1 MYVDRLDL
9 STVDF
14 TGIGGPPPPHKFD
27 VSAWTY
33 DAVKA
38 VLAADKITDKKYGKL
53 QLMAKHAIDYSVFGG
68 PQNFGKWMDV
78 HSAPSCPVEARAPVE
93 HLIGQFASG
102 MTSLLG
108 KLVEGWTSLNG
119 SDRNAVARQFTP
131 FVAERTHQPTGCRGR
146 YDYNSSQELPDT
158 QDELDG
164 DAALDKDD
172 DDDMENVHHDTDD
185 DEHVEVRAGGKKGKG
200 APDVPSPEKVK
211 EHTAAR
217 GKGVLPSKRVRDP
230 EDVGQGSPVKRPRTD
245 PLATRRRVKKTTTLV
260 KKQNPRDPLERIHS
274 KLSTGGNSDVHEAPV
289 HKPAAAPSTVPTSS
303 DASGRASPPVADVQA
318 TTAGIRTSGS
328 DESVSARTAEIFPT
342 LLAMNDV
349 AVSHATRSAS
359 VEVDAPEINLS
370 KEDSLSYNTDSKRM
384 GGGTSSSTK
393 EGAEERVHND
403 MPSIGETL
411 GTTAQDSG
419 APEVAKVTV
428 ARAGLP
434 PRRRST
440 RKQSA
445 DIPNAPA
452 VARSSRDDSGYVPA
466 STLFPP
472 PARSNVM
479 ERTEDRSTTD
489 PGGKPGT
496 TDGGEHAEQTVSLPA
511 VDNPSLNLRTS
522 KLPVNIGVPY
532 SPNKKIVK
540 KVATDIA
547 DSTPR
552 PTNKPD
558 DSAAADAEMFVDLS
572 PLDSAQQV
580 VRSPASRQDRH
591 PMAFTPP
598 SCSLGIDRSQD
609 EPVVQDPSP
618 VAFAFPAGMAPM
630 MAQPMVEGRK
640 AVKFAEP
647 VVQATPEEITP
658 SLDEAYRRIEEAALQ
673 RRSSRGQGQSSSN
686 TTAESVSEDTIRSA
700 TPGSVRQRR
709 VVHAPPADDYEPEV
723 KATKDQ
729 NQLYDIV
736 KHFGNARSNSKHMKE
751 LKASCLDRTKII
763 QCDATYVDLGDLAES
778 VRPLGKISKN
788 VVACGIDFIN
798 RHMDMSPDKT
808 IMQYTMTC
816 KIWDGDFHHKI
827 LRKHFAAHGD
837 FKLTMKKCALFPMF
851 QELAPHDPHDK
862 CGHHYA
868 ICLDLKNQRF
878 EVLDSMRSE
887 ADADLTSHAEYFI
900 NNLKETWNRHYEN
913 SKVQIRHFPI
923 EYVATTKQGN
933 RHDCGFHMLEYLA
946 KWEGRRVPVVTAG
959 MVVELHKIYT
969 WNWLMNE
976 DFNTWSNAREF
987 IEEVV
992 KKATK
997 KYK

>member
-9 STVDF
+9 YTVDF

-38 VLAADKITDKKYGKL
+38 VLAADKITDTKYGKL

-78 HSAPSCPVEARAPVE
+78 HSAPSYHVEVRAPIE

-119 SDRNAVARQFTP
+119 FDSDAVVRQFTP
-131 FVAERTHQPTGCRGR
+131 FVAEQTHRPTSCRGR
-146 YDYNSSQELPDT
+146 YDYNSSRELPDT

-172 DDDMENVHHDTDD
+172 DNDMENVQHDTDD

-211 EHTAAR
+211 EQTAAR
-217 GKGVLPSKRVRDP
+217 GKGVSPSKRGGGP

-245 PLATRRRVKKTTTLV
+245 PLAARRRVKKTTTRV
-260 KKQNPRDPLERIHS
+260 TKQNPRDPLGRIHS
-274 KLSTGGNSDVHEAPV
+274 KLSTSGNSDVHEAPV
-289 HKPAAAPSTVPTSS
+289 DKHVAAASTVPTSS
-303 DASGRASPPVADVQA
+303 NASGRASPPVAYVQA

-328 DESVSARTAEIFPT
+328 DESVSTRTAEILPT
-342 LLAMNDV
+342 LLAMKDAN
-349 AVSHATRSAS
+349 VSHATQSAS
-359 VEVDAPEINLS
+359 VEVDAPEINLR
-370 KEDSLSYNTDSKRM
+370 KEDYRSSDMDSKHV
-384 GGGTSSSTK
+384 GGGTSASTK
-393 EGAEERVHND
+393 EGAEATVHND
-403 MPSIGETL
+403 MPSTGETL
-411 GTTAQDSG
+411 GTTAPASG
-419 APEVAKVTV
+419 ALEVAKVTV
-428 ARAGLP
+428 TRAGLP
-434 PRRRST
+434 PRHRSP

-452 VARSSRDDSGYVPA
+452 VARSSRDDSGYVLA

-472 PARSNVM
+472 PARNNVM
-479 ERTEDRSTTD
+479 ERTEDRSTID
-489 PGGKPGT
+489 PGGKLGT
-496 TDGGEHAEQTVSLPA
+496 TDG
-511 VDNPSLNLRTS
+511 
-522 KLPVNIGVPY
+522 VNIGVPY

-540 KVATDIA
+540 KAATDTA
-547 DSTPR
+547 DNTPR

-558 DSAAADAEMFVDLS
+558 DSAAAGAEMFVDLS

-580 VRSPASRQDRH
+580 VRGPASRQERH

-598 SCSLGIDRSQD
+598 SFSLGISQD
-609 EPVVQDPSP
+609 QLVVQDPIL

-630 MAQPMVEGRK
+630 MAQPMVEGKK

-647 VVQATPEEITP
+647 VVQATPKEITS
-658 SLDEAYRRIEEAALQ
+658 SLDEAYRRNEEAALQ

-686 TTAESVSEDTIRSA
+686 VPAKSVSEDTIRSA
-700 TPGSVRQRR
+700 TPGSVRQHR

-729 NQLYDIV
+729 NQLYEIV
-736 KHFGNARSNSKHMKE
+736 KRFGN
-751 LKASCLDRTKII
+751 
-763 QCDATYVDLGDLAES
+763 V
-778 VRPLGKISKN
+778 
-788 VVACGIDFIN
+788 
-798 RHMDMSPDKT
+798 
-808 IMQYTMTC
+808 
-816 KIWDGDFHHKI
+816 
-827 LRKHFAAHGD
+827 
-837 FKLTMKKCALFPMF
+837 LFPVF
-851 QELAPHDPHDK
+851 QELAPQDPHDK

-868 ICLDLKNQRF
+868 ICLDLKNQHF

-887 ADADLTSHAEYFI
+887 AYADLTTHAEYFI

-913 SKVQIRHFPI
+913 SNVQIRHFPI

-933 RHDCGFHMLEYLA
+933 RHDRGFHTLEYLA
-946 KWEGRRVPVVTAG
+946 KWEGQRVPVITAT

-976 DFNTWSNAREF
+976 DFNTRSNAREF
-987 IEEVV
+987 IEEAV
-992 KKATK
+992 KKVTE

>member
-14 TGIGGPPPPHKFD
+14 TGIGGPPPPHKFP

-38 VLAADKITDKKYGKL
+38 VLAADKITDTKYGKL
-53 QLMAKHAIDYSVFGG
+53 QLMAKHAIDYNAIGG

-119 SDRNAVARQFTP
+119 SDSDAVARHFTP
-131 FVAERTHQPTGCRGR
+131 FVAERTHRPTGCRGR
-146 YDYNSSQELPDT
+146 YNYNSSQELPDT

-172 DDDMENVHHDTDD
+172 DDDMEDVHHYIND

-200 APDVPSPEKVK
+200 APDVPSQDKVK

-217 GKGVLPSKRVRDP
+217 GKGVLPSKRGRDP
-230 EDVGQGSPVKRPRTD
+230 EDVGQGSPVKRPRTV
-245 PLATRRRVKKTTTLV
+245 PLAARRRVKKTTTRV
-260 KKQNPRDPLERIHS
+260 TKQNPRDPLERMHS

-289 HKPAAAPSTVPTSS
+289 DKHAAAASTVPTSS
-303 DASGRASPPVADVQA
+303 DASGRASPSVADVQA

-328 DESVSARTAEIFPT
+328 DDSVSARTAEISPT
-342 LLAMNDV
+342 LLAMKDA

-370 KEDSLSYNTDSKRM
+370 KEDSRSSDMDSKRV

-393 EGAEERVHND
+393 EGAEATVHND

-411 GTTAQDSG
+411 GTTAPASG
-419 APEVAKVTV
+419 ATEVAKVTV
-428 ARAGLP
+428 AQAGLP
-434 PRRRST
+434 PRRRSP

-472 PARSNVM
+472 PARSNVI

-489 PGGKPGT
+489 PGGKTGM
-496 TDGGEHAEQTVSLPA
+496 TDGGERAEQTASLPV
-511 VDNPSLNLRTS
+511 VDNPSLNMRTS

-540 KVATDIA
+540 KAATDTA

-580 VRSPASRQDRH
+580 VRGPASRQERH

-640 AVKFAEP
+640 AVNFAEP

-673 RRSSRGQGQSSSN
+673 RRSSRGQGESSSN
-686 TTAESVSEDTIRSA
+686 APVESVSEDTIRSA

-736 KHFGNARSNSKHMKE
+736 KRFGNATSNNNHMKE
-751 LKASCLDRTKII
+751 LKA
-763 QCDATYVDLGDLAES
+763 
-778 VRPLGKISKN
+778 
-788 VVACGIDFIN
+788 
-798 RHMDMSPDKT
+798 
-808 IMQYTMTC
+808 
-816 KIWDGDFHHKI
+816 
-827 LRKHFAAHGD
+827 
-837 FKLTMKKCALFPMF
+837 
-851 QELAPHDPHDK
+851 
-862 CGHHYA
+862 
-868 ICLDLKNQRF
+868 
-878 EVLDSMRSE
+878 
-887 ADADLTSHAEYFI
+887 
-900 NNLKETWNRHYEN
+900 
-913 SKVQIRHFPI
+913 
-923 EYVATTKQGN
+923 
-933 RHDCGFHMLEYLA
+933 
-946 KWEGRRVPVVTAG
+946 
-959 MVVELHKIYT
+959 
-969 WNWLMNE
+969 
-976 DFNTWSNAREF
+976 
-987 IEEVV
+987 
-992 KKATK
+992 
-997 KYK
+997 